1 MGNEDLGK
9 HYQATGELSKA
20 FEAFGR
26 MRQDVSIPKHIV
38 DVSQHLIEVG
48 IEQRNW
54 IAVTSNAQKIK
65 GVQGNIADDK
75 STQQYVAVAEGL
87 SSMDVGEYYPAARFF
102 LSAEPGMGSNCNTI
116 ISPNDIAVY
125 GGLCA
130 LASMDRR
137 ELQRR
142 VLDNSNF
149 RTYLELEPHIRR
161 AIVFF
166 ISSRYTAC
174 LDILESYR
182 ADYLLDIHLFRH
194 VDELYYMVRS
204 KSIVQ
209 YFIPFSCVTLD
220 SLNAAFAAP
229 GKSIDKELSQM
240 IQRKE
245 LDARIDTQNRV
256 GCHVSLAFSPTDADI
271 APHLAAIRGSPSDAG
286 AGSRDSQE
294 LRAGSAAT
302 DPAHEHRRGR
312 PGHPGGEE
320 AGTSGQPD
328 GEVTLDQL
336 LSGTP
341 PTVTDEGG

>member
-9 HYQATGELSKA
+9 HYQAIGEPSKA

-26 MRQDVSIPKHIV
+26 MRQDVSVPKHIV

-54 IAVTSNAQKIK
+54 IAVASNSQKIK
-65 GVQGNIADDK
+65 GVQGSFADEK
-75 STQQYVAVAEGL
+75 STQQYVAAADGL
-87 SSMDVGEYYPAARFF
+87 SSMDIGDYYAAAGYF

-137 ELQRR
+137 DLQRR
-142 VLDNSNF
+142 VLENSNF
-149 RTYLELEPHIRR
+149 RTYLELEPQIRR

-166 ISSRYTAC
+166 VSSRYTAC
-174 LDILESYR
+174 LDILEAYR
-182 ADYLLDIHLFRH
+182 ADYLLDIHLYRH

-220 SLNAAFAAP
+220 SLNSAFAAP

-256 GCHVSLAFSPTDADI
+256 GCYALLPFLTLTQTQILTSAPSAARPAMQAQALATAKNYEREARRRIQHMNIAAAD
-271 APHLAAIRGSPSDAG
+271 LDIRAG
-286 AGSRDSQE
+286 KKQGPLDGLLEKGLLGQSHRE
-294 LRAGSAAT
+294 LR
-302 DPAHEHRRGR
+302 PR
-312 PGHPGGEE
+312 
-320 AGTSGQPD
+320 
-328 GEVTLDQL
+328 
-336 LSGTP
+336 
-341 PTVTDEGG
+341 